1 MGSRERFLS
10 YIKRS
15 SKKYVTWYIYPLI
28 YFSVSGLVCLYAWFG
43 NYQKAHVKIL
53 FKTITLIPTVMGIG
67 VLTILIVSIL
77 LLGYISVY
85 FKKETATLDV
95 SEQEIAQ
102 APPGMWGKVLSSAV
116 YFSGTLLVVAG
127 ILMLVWVTR
136 PYFALLLSSSKIEML
151 EKKASAVHVSG
162 NRIIIPSI
170 LVDAPVLE
178 GATQLQMAR
187 AVCRHKFS
195 SAPGEGGNCIIEG
208 HNLAEFGWW
217 KPQSFFSLLEIVE
230 KGAPVYLFYKGKR
243 YVYRVKEKT
252 YKSITDPTLYE
263 TTPDEKLTLVT
274 CVSTWSPTI
283 YSSKRTVIIAAPE
296 F

>member
-1 MGSRERFLS
+1 MGNRESFSS

-15 SKKYVTWYIYPLI
+15 LKKYITWYIYPLI

-43 NYQKAHVKIL
+43 NYQKSHVKIL
-53 FKTITLIPTVMGIG
+53 FKTITLIPTLMGIG
-67 VLTILIVSIL
+67 VLTVLIVSIV

-85 FKKETATLDV
+85 YRKSSAASDGT
-95 SEQEIAQ
+95 EQVIPQ
-102 APPGMWGKVLSSAV
+102 TPRSIWRKVLSSAV

-136 PYFALLLSSSKIEML
+136 PYFALLLSSSKIELL
-151 EKKASAVHVSG
+151 EKKASAGYMSG

-170 LVDAPVLE
+170 LVDSPVLE
-178 GATQLQMAR
+178 GATQSQMAR
-187 AVCRHKFS
+187 AVCHHTFS

-230 KGAPVYLFYKGKR
+230 KGAPIYLFYKGKR

-252 YKSITDPTLYE
+252 YKSITDPTLYK
-263 TTPDEKLTLVT
+263 TTQSERLTLVT

-283 YSSKRTVIIAAPE
+283 YSS
-296 F
+296 